1 MAIIYSYPQVV
12 QPALSDLLVGT
23 DVSTKNKVTKS
34 FSIQSIVDLVETAVP
49 GGGTVTSIDTNSSTF
64 ITLSGGPIS
73 TAGTITAS
81 LSATGVPTSTKFL
94 RGDNTWAT
102 PPGGT
107 DTTYTISSAQNGS
120 AANIRLTGSD
130 GGQNI
135 VTLIAGANITLTD
148 NGSNAITIA
157 STANGGGGACCSVN
171 AGNGLKIESG
181 TPASNPVIGVD
192 YVGSNN
198 FILKGQSQTTITEQD
213 YIPFN
218 DISSGSVK
226 TTTMGVIPPSALS
239 LVKQYIDAGDADDI
253 TNSTD
258 SFTTTAKVQKVVSL
272 TSSEYASITP
282 DANTLYLIVG
292 ALPTFTVT
300 LAFTNTI
307 SGTAY
312 TIGGNQAGAT
322 REGISGSSYAFNTT
336 ISPNP
341 GFFFSSGPTVTNAT
355 GTITTNETVYT
366 LLSGTVEAIP
376 TPQCTATLFVNT
388 SGVTGTQFTLGGNL
402 TGAIDTGDCPNDY
415 SFNTTITANPGYEFT
430 SGPVITN
437 ASGQISGDQTVQTTI
452 TGVIEAVTP
461 PPVAVT
467 ASINLSNLTGV
478 SGQVSGSVTPGSY
491 SGNSPLAYSFTPSVT
506 ANAGYSI
513 ENLTFTGDLSGTA
526 TQSKTAVIYA
536 NGNVVAD
543 PVPAVVQLSIDDR
556 ITGGLEGVA
565 YDLSGNLDGATQS
578 GSVPFGYA
586 FNTYVTV
593 RPNWEFTSG
602 PTVQNAS
609 GTTSQEGSQT
619 VTTVIT
625 GNVQEIVTPVTA
637 TLNVIEDI
645 TGPPNVYSITGN
657 QDGATQSGAPDFTY
671 SFTTGVSIPSGYEW
685 TDGPYITPTQPNVGT
700 ISTNTTVNTTIRGTI
715 AAVIVEGTVNLAFSN
730 NVNGSENTT
739 TALGASTSI
748 TGAVSDNYTFINS
761 ISANSGYEFTVGPS
775 WDPTAVI
782 TGIIASGTTNL
793 TQSVTGTVTAIAV
806 PQYYALQKCSTGG
819 SGFTTNLNTDQLTLS
834 TGDIVVDTAPNPDEY
849 YTVLAGRPTVQGS
862 TFVILTGLQSCP
874 TPLYY
879 YNVVQCSGAGTDK
892 VSSEVPNLTTDYS
905 YTYNSVCYSIVD
917 TDVTQNPSY
926 DITGLPTGCCDET
939 LNSFITTSIAQSTGA
954 DACSQPKTQ
963 NRSHDGSG
971 ALPTTGDTV
980 YLGATI
986 GSGNVGAGFWG
997 LTNDTYYQT
1006 NSSGLVTS
1014 VQACP
1019 VVNGTVNLTVTNQ
1032 VFNSSYTVNPASQTI
1047 TGQVGDPY
1055 TFTTTVVPY
1064 SGYELVPGTIEYNG
1078 LPNGIQSGT
1087 ISAGTTEITQT
1098 ITGQTRLL
1106 EYYTLTKCD
1115 PNGGPGFVS
1124 FVDIYDSINGTVANP
1139 PLSNGDTV
1147 YDAGN
1152 DYYYTVTGTTPT
1164 QGSTG
1169 LSSYTGG
1176 TGCPA
1181 PLYYYNVVQCSGT
1194 GIDKVSSEVANLT
1207 SDYSYTYNSVCYKIV
1222 DTDPTQTP
1230 SYDITSLPSGCCT
1243 ATVNVNFTNSV
1254 VGKANTTTII
1264 ADGGTA
1270 SATGP
1275 VGTSYSITNSISAN
1289 GGYEFTSGPTWST
1302 GGTGTVTGTFTSGT
1316 TNIAQSVSGV
1326 VEQEVAECNCITV
1339 DVLNTQLTNNGLDLY
1354 YIFNS
1359 CSAGETSVNLAQYP
1373 GIEQN
1378 GSTYFALCET
1388 GAGGNLYKYG
1398 PNGSPFVGL
1407 SGMNTNPNL
1416 TSCVDNFECT
1426 AVVP

>member
-49 GGGTVTSIDTNSSTF
+49 GGGTVTSINTNSSTF

-73 TAGTITAS
+73 TTGTITAS
-81 LSATGVPTSTKFL
+81 LSATGLPTSTKFL

-148 NGSNAITIA
+148 NGSNAITITAA
-157 STANGGGGACCSVN
+157 SSAGGVTNVN
-171 AGNGLKIESG
+171 AGTGLRLESG
-181 TPASNPVIGVD
+181 TPGQDPVIGVD

-198 FILKGQSQTTITEQD
+198 FILKGQSQTTITELD

-402 TGAIDTGDCPNDY
+402 TGAIDTGNCPNDY

-452 TGVIEAVTP
+452 TGVIEALTP

-467 ASINLSNLTGV
+467 ASLNLSNLTGI

-491 SGNSPLAYSFTPSVT
+491 SGNSPLAYSFTPSAT

-543 PVPAVVQLSIDDR
+543 PVPAVVQLSINDQ
-556 ITGGLEGVA
+556 ITGGVEGVA

-578 GSVPFGYA
+578 GPVPFGYA

-625 GNVQEIVTPVTA
+625 GNVQQVITPVTA
-637 TLNVIEDI
+637 TLNVIENI
-645 TGPPNVYSITGN
+645 SGSQVYSITGN
-657 QDGATQSGAPDFTY
+657 QDGATQSGAPGFTY

-700 ISTNTTVNTTIRGTI
+700 ISTNTTVNTTISGTI
-715 AAVIVEGTVNLAFSN
+715 AAGIVEGTVNLAFSN
-730 NVNGSENTT
+730 NVSGSENTT

-748 TGAVSDNYTFINS
+748 TGTVGDPYTFTNS
-761 ISANSGYEFTVGPS
+761 ISANSGYEFTIAPS

-782 TGIIASGTTNL
+782 TGTIASGTTNL
-793 TQSVTGTVTAIAV
+793 TQSVTGTVTAIPV
-806 PQYYALQKCSTGG
+806 QLTS
-819 SGFTTNLNTDQLTLS
+819 FTTNAS
-834 TGDIVVDTAPNPDEY
+834 PEV
-849 YTVLAGRPTVQGS
+849 
-862 TFVILTGLQSCP
+862 
-874 TPLYY
+874 
-879 YNVVQCSGAGTDK
+879 SGE
-892 VSSEVPNLTTDYS
+892 S
-905 YTYNSVCYSIVD
+905 
-917 TDVTQNPSY
+917 
-926 DITGLPTGCCDET
+926 
-939 LNSFITTSIAQSTGA
+939 
-954 DACSQPKTQ
+954 ACSASLGTT
-963 NRSHDGSG
+963 RYHDGASTY
-971 ALPTTGDTV
+971 PEINDTV
-980 YLGATI
+980 YLTNSTG
-986 GSGNVGAGFWG
+986 GGKLGAGYWG
-997 LTNDTYYQT
+997 LANSTYFQT
-1006 NSSGLVTS
+1006 NSSGVVID
-1014 VQACP
+1014 VQLCP
-1019 VVNGTVNLTVTNQ
+1019 AGPVNG
-1032 VFNSSYTVNPASQTI
+1032 
-1047 TGQVGDPY
+1047 
-1055 TFTTTVVPY
+1055 
-1064 SGYELVPGTIEYNG
+1064 
-1078 LPNGIQSGT
+1078 
-1087 ISAGTTEITQT
+1087 
-1098 ITGQTRLL
+1098 
-1106 EYYTLTKCD
+1106 
-1115 PNGGPGFVS
+1115 
-1124 FVDIYDSINGTVANP
+1124 
-1139 PLSNGDTV
+1139 
-1147 YDAGN
+1147 
-1152 DYYYTVTGTTPT
+1152 
-1164 QGSTG
+1164 
-1169 LSSYTGG
+1169 
-1176 TGCPA
+1176 
-1181 PLYYYNVVQCSGT
+1181 
-1194 GIDKVSSEVANLT
+1194 
-1207 SDYSYTYNSVCYKIV
+1207 
-1222 DTDPTQTP
+1222 
-1230 SYDITSLPSGCCT
+1230 
-1243 ATVNVNFTNSV
+1243 TVNVNFTNSV
-1254 VGKANTTTII
+1254 SGKANTTTTI

-1270 SATGP
+1270 SATGL
-1275 VGTSYSITNSISAN
+1275 VGTSYSIVNSISAN
-1289 GGYEFTSGPTWST
+1289 NGYEFTVGPTWST
-1302 GGTGTVTGTFTSGT
+1302 GGTGTVTGTFVSGT
-1316 TNIAQSVSGV
+1316 TEINQNVTGNVTAIPNEVTVTLAFSNNVTNNEFTTTSLTPGATITGNPGDSYQFVHTITTDPGYEFTSGPTWVDNVSNNGTGTINGTIPNSNTTITQSVSGV
-1326 VEQEVAECNCITV
+1326 VEQEVVECNCITV
-1339 DVLNTQLTNNGLDLY
+1339 GVLNTQLTDGGLNLY

-1359 CSAGETSVNLAQYP
+1359 CGVGETSVDLTTLL
-1373 GIEQN
+1373 GVEQN
-1378 GSTYFALCET
+1378 GSTYFGLCEQ
-1388 GAGGNLYKYG
+1388 GAGGSNLYKYG
-1398 PNGSPFVGL
+1398 PSGSPFVGL
-1407 SGMNTNPNL
+1407 PGMNTTPNQQ
-1416 TSCVDNFECT
+1416 SCSADFDCFP
-1426 AVVP
+1426 VVP